1 MIGNGFTLHFIR
13 IKIDSVTQSNRVATQ
28 TRASRWFATDEH
40 TPRWTAR
47 RWSSVETHVA
57 RAARRA
63 TDAARARASVRE
75 VRLAQRCDRGARGG
89 APSGVGR
96 GCQELG
102 GCSRGDSNTTRGGQV
117 AIISSHVECDRATSQ
132 PSAAARTTLVTVVTA
147 LLLEVINSRKKVPLG
162 VWLNS
167 TRPSYTLGY
176 LTYRWSVVHRN
187 TPRALSHEPHLSTA
201 VTTVG
206 LTSVLR
212 AANVPRRSEKPK
224 RSQSAAGEPRYGS
237 HSRRRGCRRSVGARE
252 RKVAT
257 GDGLARRR
265 RRRHDASVAC
275 VRDATLA
282 GASNVF
288 FPCHFFRSRST
299 SDAHA
304 IIKCG
309 E

>member
-1 MIGNGFTLHFIR
+1 MIGNGVTLHFIR
-13 IKIDSVTQSNRVATQ
+13 IKTDSVTQSTRVATQ

-40 TPRWTAR
+40 TSRWTAR
-47 RWSSVETHVA
+47 RWSSDETHVA

-75 VRLAQRCDRGARGG
+75 VRLAQRRDRGARGG
-89 APSGVGR
+89 APRGVGR

-102 GCSRGDSNTTRGGQV
+102 GCSRGDSNTTRGGRV

-167 TRPSYTLGY
+167 TRPSYTLSY
-176 LTYRWSVVHRN
+176 LMHQGPICSDFGTYRWSVVHRN
-187 TPRALSHEPHLSTA
+187 TPRALSQEPHLSTA
-201 VTTVG
+201 VTTLG

-237 HSRRRGCRRSVGARE
+237 HSRRRGCRRSAGARE

-265 RRRHDASVAC
+265 R
-275 VRDATLA
+275 
-282 GASNVF
+282 
-288 FPCHFFRSRST
+288 
-299 SDAHA
+299 
-304 IIKCG
+304 
-309 E
+309 